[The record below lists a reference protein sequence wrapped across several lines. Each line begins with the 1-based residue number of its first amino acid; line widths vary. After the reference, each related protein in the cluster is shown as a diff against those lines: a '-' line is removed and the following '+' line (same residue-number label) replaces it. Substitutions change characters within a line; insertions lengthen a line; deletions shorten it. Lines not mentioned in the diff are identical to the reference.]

1 MSINIETVTR
11 QFDMDNDINEYGN
24 GHINDTYLTNPSQYI
39 LQRIN
44 SNIFTNPKELM
55 NNIDKVTRFLKKK
68 IAADGGNPER
78 ETMTIIKTLDG
89 KNLYKYDDNN
99 YFRVYKFVEN
109 SLPIE
114 VPESTNDL
122 YEAAKGFAKFQ
133 KRLADF
139 PADTL
144 FETIKNFHNTPVRFE
159 NLKRAIMED
168 KAGRAA
174 DVKTEIDYA
183 LAQEDWIGSVV
194 EGLTDGSIPL
204 RVTHNDTKINNIL
217 FDRAT
222 RKALC
227 VIDLD
232 TVMPGSMLYD
242 FGDALRIGAATAPED
257 ETDLDKMTFSLE
269 NFEAFAK
276 GYAEEMKGSLTEREI
291 ELLPLSAKLLT
302 YECGI
307 RFLTDYLEGDTYFKI
322 HRPSQ
327 NLDRAKAHFKL
338 VQDIDSKMDKMTEII
353 NKLFK

>member
-1 MSINIETVTR
+1 MSINIETITR
-11 QFDMDNDINEYGN
+11 QFNLDNDINEYGN

-44 SNIFTNPKELM
+44 SNIFTNPNELM
-55 NNIDKVTRFLKKK
+55 NNIEKVTKFLKKK
-68 IAADGGNPER
+68 IAEDGGNPER
-78 ETMTIIKTLDG
+78 ETMTIIKTFDR
-89 KNLYKYDDNN
+89 KNLFKYDDNN

-109 SLPIE
+109 SLAIE
-114 VPESTNDL
+114 TPESTDDL

-139 PADTL
+139 PAETL
-144 FETIKNFHNTPVRFE
+144 FETIKNFHNTPIRFE
-159 NLKRAIMED
+159 NLKKAIKED
-168 KAGRAA
+168 KVGRAA
-174 DVKTEIDYA
+174 EIKEEMEFA
-183 LAQEDWIGSVV
+183 LAQEKWIGAVV
-194 EGLTDGSIPL
+194 DGLADGSIPL

-257 ETDLDKMTFSLE
+257 EIDLDKMSFNLDA
-269 NFEAFAK
+269 FEAFAK
-276 GYAEEMKGSLTEREI
+276 GYAEELADSLTEREI

-322 HRPSQ
+322 HRPNQ
-327 NLDRAKAHFKL
+327 NLDRARAHFKL
-338 VQDIDSKMDKMTEII
+338 VRDIDSKTETMTEII